1 MTVALA
7 ADFTGQLDFDGGR
20 YTAIPW
26 HERFRTDHQ
35 WSGARVA
42 WDRGQVEITF
52 VKQGDGTRLSL
63 VQKGFPSA
71 DVRDDFAGGWPGVFD
86 ALQGTFWPA
95 WP

>member
-1 MTVALA
+1 
-7 ADFTGQLDFDGGR
+7 
-20 YTAIPW
+20 
-26 HERFRTDHQ
+26 
-35 WSGARVA
+35 
-42 WDRGQVEITF
+42 VEITF

-86 ALQGTFWPA
+86 ALQGTLWPA